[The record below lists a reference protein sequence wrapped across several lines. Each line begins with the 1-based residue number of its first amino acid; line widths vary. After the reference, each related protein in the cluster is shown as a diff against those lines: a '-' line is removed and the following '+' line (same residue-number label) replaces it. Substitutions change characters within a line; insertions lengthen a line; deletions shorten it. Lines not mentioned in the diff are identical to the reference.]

1 MHLLSGPE
9 QAGMVIVCPSARGNC
24 TRSASDGLAEEQC
37 TFCPNGEAVVV
48 FRGVRQ
54 GVGEM
59 AEQVGGTV
67 EAQLP

>member
-1 MHLLSGPE
+1 
-9 QAGMVIVCPSARGNC
+9 MVIVWQLPPICQGVTAHQ
-24 TRSASDGLAEEQC
+24 RSGSDGPANEKC
-37 TFCPNGEAVVV
+37 TFCPNGAAVVV

-54 GVGEM
+54 GVGEI